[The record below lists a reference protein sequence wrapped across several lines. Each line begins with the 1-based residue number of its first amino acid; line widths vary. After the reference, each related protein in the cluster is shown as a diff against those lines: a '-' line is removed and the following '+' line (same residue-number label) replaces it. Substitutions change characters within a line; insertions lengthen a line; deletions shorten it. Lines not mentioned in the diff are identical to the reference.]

1 MFREYKIPALFLS
14 AGVLFSLLTSSCKE
28 EPPPAPLP
36 FADFLVS
43 NNGCLAPCWIYFY
56 DNSQNAVKWEWDFGN
71 NFNSTTQN
79 DSMLYQSQGYYDV
92 SLRIENSDGVADSV
106 SKEVFVYE

>member
-1 MFREYKIPALFLS
+1 MSSEKKIAAFFLS
-14 AGVLFSLLTSSCKE
+14 GILFSALTLSCKK

-36 FADFLVS
+36 FADFFVS

-79 DSMLYQSQGYYDV
+79 DSMLYQNQGFYDV
-92 SLRIENSDGVADSV
+92 TLRIENSDGVADSV